1 MLALGVI
8 LVLLAALALVSALVG
23 GSDETVSFDLAL
35 VEGEISATGVFL
47 MGALTV
53 LLAVAGLV
61 LVRVGLRRATRHRK
75 NARDVERLSGQP
87 STAERAEP
95 RGTADEPKRDPE

>member
-87 STAERAEP
+87 GTAERTEP
-95 RGTADEPKRDPE
+95 RGTADEPTRDPE